1 MKSFLGK
8 IKSLLVKEIRD
19 VDWELH
25 GPDFIEHLPEHKR
38 WDDVWSYFVFGMRC
52 IIPSVI
58 RFVGGKPMIVI
69 RDLSPRRYLRA
80 SKEERDESDA
90 IYKQMT
96 WPPYRETAPH
106 PRGILKRVPFPDNI
120 DLYWNMTLS
129 ISEDNIVVIE
139 DVRHCIFIST

>member
-1 MKSFLGK
+1 MQ
-8 IKSLLVKEIRD
+8 
-19 VDWELH
+19 H
-25 GPDFIEHLPEHKR
+25 EHLPEHKR
-38 WDDVWSYFVFGMRC
+38 WDDVWSYFVFGMRY
-52 IIPSVI
+52 ITPSVI
-58 RFVGGKPMIVI
+58 RFVGGNPMIVI

-80 SKEERDESDA
+80 SKEERNESDA

-139 DVRHCIFIST
+139 DVRR